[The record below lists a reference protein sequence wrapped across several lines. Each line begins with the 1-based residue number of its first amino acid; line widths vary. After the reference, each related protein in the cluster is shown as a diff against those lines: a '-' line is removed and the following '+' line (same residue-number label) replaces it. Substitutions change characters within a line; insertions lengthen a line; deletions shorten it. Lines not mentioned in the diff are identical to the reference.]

1 MIYAKNYTIY
11 KPNMKGTGSALNLD
25 LSQNGLFLE
34 ITRQVEGERKFDW
47 DNKIT
52 VKLDLVDIA
61 KILLGFKTLREISIF
76 HNPDARN
83 QIQGERS
90 KTVNMKFSK
99 EYGCYYLRVGYKV
112 KESVQQI
119 GIPINLEEAIIM
131 DELLR
136 FAIPRLVSWERVEVK
151 GRERTEEG
159 EDNSQVSSRAQ
170 EAQSNGQE
178 TKVSKEEEPEIIS
191 PF

>member
-76 HNPDARN
+76 HNPDARREGN
-83 QIQGERS
+83 TQRGRS

-99 EYGCYYLRVGYKV
+99 E
-112 KESVQQI
+112 
-119 GIPINLEEAIIM
+119 
-131 DELLR
+131 
-136 FAIPRLVSWERVEVK
+136 
-151 GRERTEEG
+151 
-159 EDNSQVSSRAQ
+159 
-170 EAQSNGQE
+170 
-178 TKVSKEEEPEIIS
+178 
-191 PF
+191 